1 MEKSKKA
8 KIFIWSAVIAV
19 IISIISMFFV
29 KVRIQID
36 YPSTNILMNMAQ
48 NDQTLELDT
57 KRFYED
63 RVFANIRAIDSLNW
77 GEAHI
82 RLICESGTITEVENV
97 QVSVGNWIIKTYTN
111 FNDGYYTGIEQLEEQ
126 INSKSI
132 ILKSTGNESVIK
144 LFHMKRVIFPYFI
157 IYLMGVFGITYSLSL
172 ICVLRYYKKNVD
184 KSAMLHKLQNSTLWY
199 NLRNL
204 LKQVIAICI
213 CMCILFFIFFKT
225 SFLENIQI
233 SLWEI
238 WFCIFAELI
247 LVLQLKKRTNNWLI
261 IAGCA
266 LLGGIFLW
274 NSIADVTTF
283 LTIDEPNAIYEQSD
297 FQSSNFRHWYLNAS
311 YMNFAIMGTIWKFVP
326 QMIIAENYIKVEQ
339 LAKLLHW
346 ICGIGLLFFI
356 IDQVEH
362 NLIRNKK
369 WNKAIIYTFLLV
381 GLLAIPIVPEAL
393 KNYNYDLF
401 SMLFGILG
409 IVELHVFLL
418 TEKKKHAISAIL
430 CLTFGIIEKVIV
442 FPAWFIGATIIGYS
456 ISEKDSKYIKNKYVK
471 MFLSACKVVVISIFF
486 VFLIQKYV
494 FSVLRVVSP
503 ICGIRKAAEMFF
515 STFDLGIRVISK
527 ILHIT
532 IDGNYWIICSAVV
545 YIVGLWIL
553 IIIMDILKHK
563 ECKRGKVFGYMMLI
577 FTMLGIVN
585 RLLLPLFTGKTF
597 IVSWLNFCGMFVES
611 FPTLVLIIIL
621 YAIFV
626 SIKNMCSK
634 EWMIGMLLVGGGM
647 SIVYTISGIGSARYS
662 DLYISLFALY
672 AYIIICNSN
681 ILSKNKFVE
690 LIAVGCCLIT
700 LFEVA
705 GSQPAF
711 TYFVPYWNIIP
722 SSLQNRELFAYWGE
736 NWVVMLD
743 VLSEYC
749 KEQDIEENKI
759 TLNCSYPGLVLKN
772 NTNINI
778 GQYWWREEGYDENE
792 LTENQYFVFENRSV
806 QREQITYGLPVDAEP
821 VITVKYHGTITARIY
836 KGSDLKKYF
845 KQYID

>member
-29 KVRIQID
+29 KVRIQIN

-63 RVFANIRAIDSLNW
+63 RVFTNIRAIDSLNW

-238 WFCIFAELI
+238 WYCIFAELI

-274 NSIADVTTF
+274 NSIADVTAF

-297 FQSSNFRHWYLNAS
+297 FQSSNFRHWYLNVS
-311 YMNFAIMGTIWKFVP
+311 YMNFAIMGTVWRFVP
-326 QMIIAENYIKVEQ
+326 KILITEPYIQVEQ
-339 LAKLLHW
+339 MAKLLHW
-346 ICGIGLLFFI
+346 ICGIGLLFI
-356 IDQVEH
+356 IVDQVEKH
-362 NLIRNKK
+362 LINNEK
-369 WNKAIIYTFLLV
+369 WNKAIVYTFVLV
-381 GLLAIPIVPEAL
+381 GILAIPVVPEAL

-409 IVELHVFLL
+409 IVELHVFLIKK
-418 TEKKKHAISAIL
+418 EKKYAFNAML
-430 CLTFGIIEKVIV
+430 CLTSGIIEKVIV
-442 FPAWFIGATIIGYS
+442 FPAWFMGAAIVGYA
-456 ISEKDSKYIKNKYVK
+456 ISKKENSLIKNKYAK
-471 MFLSACKVVVISIFF
+471 MLSSACKVVGISI
-486 VFLIQKYV
+486 VYVYLIQKYV
-494 FSVLRVVSP
+494 FSVLREVSP
-503 ICGIRKAAEMFF
+503 ISGIGNAIGMFF
-515 STFDLGIRVISK
+515 STFNLGIKVMNK
-527 ILHIT
+527 IFHIT
-532 IDGNYWIICSAVV
+532 VTGNYGLVCSAVV
-545 YIVGLWIL
+545 YIIGLWTL
-553 IIIMDILKHK
+553 IIIMDFVKQK
-563 ECKRGKVFGYMMLI
+563 KCRMSNAFGYLILI
-577 FTMLGIVN
+577 FVVVGIIN
-585 RLLLPLFTGKTF
+585 RILLPFFTSQSNHFT
-597 IVSWLNFCGMFVES
+597 WLNFCGMFIEA
-611 FPTLVLIIIL
+611 FPTFILMIIIG
-621 YAIFV
+621 AIIA
-626 SIKNMCSK
+626 SIKGICSK
-634 EWMIGMLLVGGGM
+634 EWIIGMLLTGCGM
-647 SIVYTISGIGSARYS
+647 SIVYTVSGVSSARYS
-662 DLYISLFALY
+662 DLYIALFALY
-672 AYIIICNSN
+672 AFIIICNLN
-681 ILSKNKFVE
+681 IALKDWLVKV
-690 LIAVGCCLIT
+690 IAVVGCFVT
-700 LFEVA
+700 LLEIA

-711 TYFVPYWNIIP
+711 TYFVPYWNVIP
-722 SSLQNRELFAYWGE
+722 STIQNRELFAYWGE

-743 VLSEYC
+743 VLSDYC
-749 KEQDIEENKI
+749 EENDIDERQI
-759 TLNCSYPGLVLKN
+759 TLNCSYPGSVLLN
-772 NTNINI
+772 STDINV
-778 GQYWWREEGYDENE
+778 GQYWWRTEGYEENK
-792 LTENQYFVFENRSV
+792 LTEDQYFVFENRSV
-806 QREQITYGLPVDAEP
+806 QREQITYGLPVDVEP

-836 KGSDLKKYF
+836 KGSDLQKYF
-845 KQYID
+845 RQYID